1 MLDARPEE
9 LKEFWPENEET
20 RAPASEVWT
29 IDKTW
34 TSVGLTLLICKMKLD
49 EMTPRAL
56 ADVLGFGLV
65 IEC

>member
-1 MLDARPEE
+1 M
-9 LKEFWPENEET
+9 
-20 RAPASEVWT
+20 WT
-29 IDKTW
+29 VDKTW